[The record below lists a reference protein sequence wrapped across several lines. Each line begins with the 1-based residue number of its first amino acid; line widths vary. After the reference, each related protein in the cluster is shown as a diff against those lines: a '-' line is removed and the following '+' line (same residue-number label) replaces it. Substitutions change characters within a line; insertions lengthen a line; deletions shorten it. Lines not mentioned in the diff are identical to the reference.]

1 MPRKGN
7 SLSEPNF
14 QKKIPPR
21 HQGQKGQGQRYE
33 YQRDSSRVILEA
45 AKSDVGKSKS
55 GKADSQGQ
63 GQGQRHGQGGGPG
76 KSAYSANALV
86 AVDDGKLHPSL
97 LRVLVRTYWVPFL
110 MGQVLYLV
118 YTLLQ
123 FVNPMVLK

>member
-7 SLSEPNF
+7 RLSEPNF

-21 HQGQKGQGQRYE
+21 HQGQKGQGQRYK
-33 YQRDSSRVILEA
+33 YQRDSPRVTVDTA
-45 AKSDVGKSKS
+45 DNDSGKSKS
-55 GKADSQGQ
+55 AGKANPEGQ
-63 GQGQRHGQGGGPG
+63 GQSQRHGGPG

-86 AVDDGKLHPSL
+86 AVDDGKVHPSL
-97 LRVLVRTYWVPFL
+97 LRVLAHTYWVPFL